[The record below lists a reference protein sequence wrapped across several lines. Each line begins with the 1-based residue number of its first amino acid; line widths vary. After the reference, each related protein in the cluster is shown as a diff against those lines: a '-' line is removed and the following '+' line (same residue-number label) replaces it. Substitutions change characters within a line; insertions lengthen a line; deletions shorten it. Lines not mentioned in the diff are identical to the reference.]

1 VTRPVFLDTSG
12 WAAAVHPR
20 DQNHQ
25 VAFEFYR
32 NAQRHGQPFITTNLV
47 LAEMHALIGRRMG
60 DLIALKLM
68 DQLTIDAAH
77 RVVWS
82 TADLERDA
90 VDRWLRPRLGQGIS
104 LADAVSF
111 EVMRREGIQTA
122 FAFDADF
129 QAAGFEVVP

>member
-1 VTRPVFLDTSG
+1 MTRPVFLDTSG

-20 DQNHQ
+20 DQNHR

-32 NAQRHGQPFITTNLV
+32 DAQQRGQLFITTNLV
-47 LAEMHALIGRRMG
+47 LAETHALVGRRMG
-60 DLIALKLM
+60 DLVALKLM
-68 DQLTIDAAH
+68 DQLMIDAAH
-77 RVVWS
+77 RVIRS
-82 TADLERDA
+82 TADLEREA
-90 VDRWLRPRLGQGIS
+90 LDRWLRPRLGRGIS

-122 FAFDADF
+122 FTFDADF